1 MDIAGAGFKAA
12 AQGTERLPSRPLDI
26 GKLPPTL
33 LGELITRRGAVPP
46 ELLLPPRVGED
57 AAVIQVQGGALIA
70 ASDPVTLT
78 GTGVAAHAVLV
89 NANDVAVTGARPRW
103 FFCTLLLPVGT
114 TEDDVRALF
123 KGMEEALAKVGATL
137 AGGHTEVTDSVKR
150 TVVVGQMLGLRE
162 DGGFIPTGGVSVG
175 DAILQVAPAPIE
187 AAAVLAAE
195 MPPGVPALSPQLME
209 QARAAILDPGISV
222 VETALIA
229 AEHGAK
235 ALHDPTEGGL
245 SAGIH
250 ELAEASGVRL
260 RVECGAVLWF
270 EPGRAL
276 CRALGADPWGALASG
291 TLLAAFAAGDLAGAQ
306 AALRN
311 AGHATAVI
319 ARAEAGAGVVFE
331 DGRPLPRFD
340 RDEVARVLAPAS

>member
-1 MDIAGAGFKAA
+1 MA
-12 AQGTERLPSRPLDI
+12 SRPLDV
-26 GKLPPTL
+26 GKLPPAL
-33 LGELITRRGAVPP
+33 LADLITLRGPVPP
-46 ELLLPPRVGED
+46 ELLLPPRIGED
-57 AAVIQVQGGALIA
+57 AAVIAMRGGALIA

-78 GTGVAAHAVLV
+78 GSGVAAHAVLV

-114 TEDDVRALF
+114 TEDDVRAMF
-123 KGMEEALAKVGATL
+123 EGMQEALAKVGATL

-162 DGGFIPTGGVSVG
+162 DGGFIPTGGVRAG

-195 MPPGVPALSPQLME
+195 LPAGIAVAAKVLE
-209 QARAAILDPGISV
+209 QAREAIRDPGISV
-222 VETALIA
+222 VETALLA
-229 AEHGAK
+229 AAHGAT

-245 SAGIH
+245 SAGLH
-250 ELAEASGVRL
+250 ELADASGVRL
-260 RVECGAVLWF
+260 RVETGAVLWF
-270 EPGRAL
+270 EPGVAL

-291 TLLAAFAAGDLAGAQ
+291 TLLAGFPDRALAGAR
-306 AALRN
+306 AAFAK

-319 ARAEAGAGVVFE
+319 AHAGAGAGVLL
-331 DGRPLPRFD
+331 DGGRPLPRYD
-340 RDEVARVLAPAS
+340 RDEVGRVLGAV